1 MHKTSIVLSLLWC
14 GCRSL
19 VVPHCGSV
27 LVFQSGF
34 CLCVW
39 HQKVNIFQ
47 LEEGVSLQGGV
58 ETLKEVSRFTVPA
71 DLTWPLWSSAQ
82 TCFYFKSNFHI
93 KRFNL
98 TMLSVFSLKFSY
110 HPGPFL
116 YFVFTFC
123 FPPVYSPSAPP
134 AHRLLSVCQQ
144 VDMSLSFILI
154 TSTSYLSYPSP
165 ISTHRFYKHPLI
177 PFQY

>member
-123 FPPVYSPSAPP
+123 FPPRLFPICTPSPSSLIRLSTGW
-134 AHRLLSVCQQ
+134 HVSVFHSHHFNFLSLLSFTHINP
-144 VDMSLSFILI
+144 SIL
-154 TSTSYLSYPSP
+154 
-165 ISTHRFYKHPLI
+165 
-177 PFQY
+177 